1 MRRVTLLFTILV
13 FAAAIPLHAQTPQ
26 QESLGDLARQ
36 VRAQQDKSP
45 KKATKVFTNDN
56 LPAAKPGEAV
66 SSSPPPPESKSSE
79 PQETDSSSSESKGEG
94 IHTKDYWQAKFKAAR
109 EDVAKAK
116 AAEQLS
122 DDELNL
128 LQIQQ
133 AREIDPTTKADLTNK
148 VQAKQS
154 DVDLLK
160 ATTAAAQKALDD
172 LEKSFKDSG
181 APEDWSKTD

>member
-1 MRRVTLLFTILV
+1 MRRTTLLFTALV
-13 FAAAIPLHAQTPQ
+13 FAAAIALHAQTQQ

-36 VRAQQDKSP
+36 AREQQDKNS

-56 LPAAKPGEAV
+56 LPAPKPGEAV
-66 SSSPPPPESKSSE
+66 SSSPPPPESKPNAS
-79 PQETDSSSSESKGEG
+79 QETGSNSSESKGEG
-94 IHTKDYWQAKFKAAR
+94 IQTKEYWQAKFKAAR
-109 EDVAKAK
+109 QDIAKAK
-116 AAEQLS
+116 EAEQLS

-133 AREIDPTTKADLTNK
+133 AREIDPTAKADLTTK

-154 DVDLLK
+154 EVDILK
-160 ATTAAAQKALDD
+160 ATTAAAQKNLDD
-172 LEKSFKDSG
+172 LEKTFKDSG